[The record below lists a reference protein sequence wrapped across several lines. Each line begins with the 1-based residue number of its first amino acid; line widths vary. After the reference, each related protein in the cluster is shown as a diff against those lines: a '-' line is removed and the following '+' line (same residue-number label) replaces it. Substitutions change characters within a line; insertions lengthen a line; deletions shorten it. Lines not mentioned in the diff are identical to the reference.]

1 MQVVCLDIFEVVVY
15 KQTIK
20 VGVVWDVRI
29 ISWLHVCT
37 GAEHCSFN
45 HYSFHLVKL
54 YLFLSL
60 FLSSAVTVSFDSLS
74 YTVAEDEIL
83 ELCLMFQGEL
93 EHFLE
98 LNISL
103 LSDSAGSK
111 LDYCVVIYSGVHVY
125 NWLV

>member
-1 MQVVCLDIFEVVVY
+1 MFVLELQIAL
-15 KQTIK
+15 
-20 VGVVWDVRI
+20 
-29 ISWLHVCT
+29 
-37 GAEHCSFN
+37 FN

-60 FLSSAVTVSFDSLS
+60 FLSSAVTVSFDRLS

-111 LDYCVVIYSGVHVY
+111 LNYCVVCLYIHCKNCRSILTPCVDIVEHMHTIG
-125 NWLV
+125 LC